1 MRRVSAFEERGRQ
14 LRVGST
20 SPAVP
25 DAAVQPRWSLSR
37 RLPPRATAV
46 TGFGSPRRWR
56 RTSSSEVERPLA
68 KKRGGGLLSAAAA
81 TPQRSSSDSSQS
93 EAVVASG
100 VSTESSWPFSEVRE
114 GPLLNG
120 GASGHQALDHVSAA
134 TPKAAPDSHPSTA
147 RRAAPW
153 RSLPRRDR
161 RAKCETSISL
171 PSACLI
177 ETLQAL
183 ALILDGLALCIGLRR
198 LGRCRIGPAWR

>member
-1 MRRVSAFEERGRQ
+1 MRPFSKSANVRFARARPAATGRHRTSNRSLNDRSVPFSPTSPVSSREWPFSLNSDFRDERNERPVTRYTGQSIRKAPTSPMGR
-14 LRVGST
+14 ST

-68 KKRGGGLLSAAAA
+68 KKRCGGLLSAAAA

-100 VSTESSWPFSEVRE
+100 ISTDSSWPKLV
-114 GPLLNG
+114 
-120 GASGHQALDHVSAA
+120 
-134 TPKAAPDSHPSTA
+134 
-147 RRAAPW
+147 
-153 RSLPRRDR
+153 
-161 RAKCETSISL
+161 
-171 PSACLI
+171 
-177 ETLQAL
+177 
-183 ALILDGLALCIGLRR
+183 
-198 LGRCRIGPAWR
+198 